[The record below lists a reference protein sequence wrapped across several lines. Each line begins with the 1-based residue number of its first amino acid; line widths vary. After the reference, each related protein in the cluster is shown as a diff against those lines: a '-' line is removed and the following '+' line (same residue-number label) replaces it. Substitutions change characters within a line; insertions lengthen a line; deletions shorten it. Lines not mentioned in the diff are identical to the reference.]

1 MKVRQHGKRRLK
13 LWRERT
19 AFIWAVRKTMLRIAK
34 ASMRMSAALAE
45 AYRNSREARGN
56 T

>member
-1 MKVRQHGKRRLK
+1 MKVRQKNKRRLK

-19 AFIWAVRKTMLRIAK
+19 AFNRAVRKVMLQIAK

-45 AYRNSREARGN
+45 AYRKGREAQEN

>member
-1 MKVRQHGKRRLK
+1 MKVRKQGKRRVK
-13 LWRERT
+13 LWRKRN
-19 AFIWAVRKTMLRIAK
+19 AFAWAVKKVMLQIAK

-45 AYRNSREARGN
+45 AYRKGREAREN